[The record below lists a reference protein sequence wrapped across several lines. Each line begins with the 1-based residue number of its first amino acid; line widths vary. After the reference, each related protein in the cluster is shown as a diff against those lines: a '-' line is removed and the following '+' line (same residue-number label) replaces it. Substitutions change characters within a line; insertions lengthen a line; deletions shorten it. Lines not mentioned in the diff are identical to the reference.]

1 MAPKFTEIVF
11 TPTVKA
17 IQEQYGSRTMY
28 ERMEARGPAN
38 DTLTPQMADFIQAR
52 DSFYLGTVNSGGW
65 PYIQFR
71 GGPVGFLK
79 VLDDKTLGFA
89 DFGGNCQYLSIGNLA
104 DDDRVFL
111 FLMDYAHRRRL
122 KVWGRATVEYDRP
135 DLVAQL
141 HHPDYPA
148 DPQRAMLIHIEAWD
162 WNCPQHI
169 PHKYSEAEV
178 MQAVAPLHQRIAEL
192 EAQLATMQNTGNG

>member
-1 MAPKFTEIVF
+1 MPPKFTEIAF
-11 TPTVKA
+11 TPTVRA
-17 IQEQYGSRTMY
+17 IQEQYGSRQMY

-38 DTLTPQMADFIQAR
+38 DTLSSPMVEFIQER
-52 DSFYLGTVNSGGW
+52 DSFYMGTVNSNGW

-79 VLDDKTLGFA
+79 VLDEKTLGFA

-104 DDDRVFL
+104 DSDRVFL

-122 KVWGRATVEYDRP
+122 KIWGRATVEYDRP
-135 DLVAQL
+135 DLIEQF
-141 HHPDYPA
+141 HIPGYPA
-148 DPQRAMLIHIEAWD
+148 DPQRAILITIEAWD

-169 PHKYSEAEV
+169 PHKYSEQEV
-178 MQAVAPLHQRIAEL
+178 LSVVEPLRARIAEL
-192 EAQLATMQNTGNG
+192 EAQLEQQKYDS

>member
-1 MAPKFTEIVF
+1 MPPKFTEIAF

-28 ERMEARGPAN
+28 ERMEARGPDN
-38 DTLTPQMADFIQAR
+38 DTLTPLITEFIAER
-52 DSFYLGTVNSGGW
+52 DSFYMGTANSNGW

-79 VLDDKTLGFA
+79 VVDEKTLGFA

-104 DDDRVFL
+104 DSDRTFL
-111 FLMDYAHRRRL
+111 FLMDYANRRRL
-122 KVWGRATVEYDRP
+122 KIWGRASVAHDRP
-135 DLVAQL
+135 GLIEQL
-141 HHPDYPA
+141 KVSDYPA
-148 DPQRAMLIHIEAWD
+148 DAQRAILIHVEAWD

-169 PHKYSEAEV
+169 PRKFSEAQVLE
-178 MQAVAPLHQRIAEL
+178 MMAPLQARIQKL
-192 EAQLATMQNTGNG
+192 EEQLSTSQDS